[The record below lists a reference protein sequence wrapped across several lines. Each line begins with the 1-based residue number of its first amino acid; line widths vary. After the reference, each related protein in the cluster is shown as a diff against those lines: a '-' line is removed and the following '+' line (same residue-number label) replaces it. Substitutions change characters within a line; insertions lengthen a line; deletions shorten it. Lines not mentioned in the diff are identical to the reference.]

1 MSRADLKTL
10 ELKLEQLIDAYQ
22 NLEQEN
28 VVLRSEREDWQT
40 ERQRLMQQN
49 QMARSKVEAMIERL
63 KSMEADE

>member
-1 MSRADLKTL
+1 MSHANLTTL
-10 ELKLEQLIDAYQ
+10 EQKLEQLIDAYQ

-28 VVLRSEREDWQT
+28 VVLRSERENWHT
-40 ERQRLMQQN
+40 ERLRLMQQN